1 MRAVAAPS
9 PEAPP
14 VTTAEM
20 LESSFT
26 RQLPCGSRFL
36 SPPVAAG

>member
-14 VTTAEM
+14 VMNAVRPAMSM
-20 LESSFT
+20 LYP
-26 RQLPCGSRFL
+26 LPNFG
-36 SPPVAAG
+36 